1 LSRVR
6 RPAQQRGRLRRR
18 RRHSVRHGA
27 PGARAHQA
35 WIWIAGDG
43 GRAFAKA
50 VFGNRSDPGAL
61 DHLSAR
67 YPYRNDPGTD
77 AQRRAGARQALDRAY
92 GYLAAFFVLGVLVQ
106 VYLAGIGIF
115 GINSAKVANA
125 TSLNPHRAWGTVL
138 MVLSLILLILAL
150 IAWASR
156 ATVIWT
162 FVLALLVIVAQTAL
176 AAAGENSKWIGGLHA
191 LDGMVILLLSLWLA
205 ITARR
210 RRTAA
215 GHAR

>member
-1 LSRVR
+1 MTTKTSDVLI
-6 RPAQQRGRLRRR
+6 
-18 RRHSVRHGA
+18 
-27 PGARAHQA
+27 ARE
-35 WIWIAGDG
+35 
-43 GRAFAKA
+43 
-50 VFGNRSDPGAL
+50 
-61 DHLSAR
+61 
-67 YPYRNDPGTD
+67 
-77 AQRRAGARQALDRAY
+77 RRAGARRAVDMAY
-92 GYLAAFFVLGVLVQ
+92 GYLAAFFVVGVLVQ

-115 GINSAKVANA
+115 GINSTKVANA
-125 TSLNPHRAWGTVL
+125 TSLDPHRAWGTVL

-156 ATVIWT
+156 TTVIWT

-210 RRTAA
+210 RRTA
-215 GHAR
+215 GGNAR

>member
-1 LSRVR
+1 MT
-6 RPAQQRGRLRRR
+6 
-18 RRHSVRHGA
+18 
-27 PGARAHQA
+27 
-35 WIWIAGDG
+35 
-43 GRAFAKA
+43 AKT
-50 VFGNRSDPGAL
+50 SDVPVT
-61 DHLSAR
+61 R
-67 YPYRNDPGTD
+67 
-77 AQRRAGARQALDRAY
+77 QRRVDARQAADRAY

-115 GINSAKVANA
+115 GINSAKVADA

-138 MVLSLILLILAL
+138 MVLSLMLLILAL

-156 ATVIWT
+156 ATVIGT
-162 FVLALLVIVAQTAL
+162 LVLALLVIVAQTAL
-176 AAAGENSKWIGGLHA
+176 AAAGENSKWTGGLHA